1 MSLEAKIEELKV
13 QFSQK
18 APLEV
23 QELFAKETE
32 KLNATKISEK
42 ALKVGDTV
50 TNAVFKDVN
59 ANSVELFDYFKKSD
73 YLVLNFYRG
82 GWCPYCNLELKA
94 FQDKLLEL
102 KALNASLVA
111 ISPEKPDLSLT
122 TQEKNSLEFD
132 VLSDLGNKVS
142 KSFGLVFS
150 LASSL
155 RPIYKEFGI
164 DIVAHNGDEN
174 YEIPMPATYVINK
187 DKKIIYSFIA
197 EDYTKRAE
205 PLDVIN
211 AIKGQK

>member
-13 QFSQK
+13 QFSHIAPIEIQK
-18 APLEV
+18 
-23 QELFAKETE
+23 LFEEETE
-32 KLNATKISEK
+32 KLKATKISDR

-50 TNAVFKDVN
+50 TNAVLKDVN
-59 ANSVELFDYFKKSD
+59 ANSVELFDYVKKSD

-150 LASSL
+150 LAPSL

-164 DIVAHNGDEN
+164 DIIAHNGDEN

-187 DKKIIYSFIA
+187 DKKIIYSFVQ